1 MSLMQEQKQALNVFT
16 AYSLIIYADLV
27 DGRRMVSIRF
37 LTHVTTPHQGNC
49 TSCDGRDDVKEF
61 AHFESALKIL
71 TFTENDLWEI
81 SKLLAAI
88 LHLGNVDFE
97 GKGSH

>member
-1 MSLMQEQKQALNVFT
+1 MW
-16 AYSLIIYADLV
+16 
-27 DGRRMVSIRF
+27 
-37 LTHVTTPHQGNC
+37 PHQGNC
-49 TSCDGRDDVKEF
+49 TSCEGRDDVKEY
-61 AHFESALKIL
+61 AHFQSALKIL

-97 GKGSH
+97 GKALIKNEDYFETGAIIQVTDIHFLWNSSHHRR